1 VTASV
6 QQVIYGLD
14 GTAEASFTVT
24 FPSLPLPGDSV
35 ILQVNAGTTTVAT
48 VSGLG
53 ATWSR
58 VAQMVGNST
67 ISTVEVWLGTGCSGL
82 TTTMLVTG
90 AANFP
95 QGAALA
101 QEWPGLLVQRTAAQ
115 YTSPSPASGTFAS
128 TASINAV
135 AGDLVVATVSTQNGS
150 VGGVKLGPP
159 AGWTNAFWSQSGVSP
174 QYTCTAYQT
183 PASPGAVSASFM
195 PKTAGQLNTL
205 IVPFTFAALPSGTM
219 IDPDDADTVDSA
231 SLAAK
236 PVATDDLFGTPA
248 SPTVLQVTAINS
260 VSSVTIPATQA
271 GSVLLIMGVNTYGD
285 NQPWAVTAPANA
297 GLLYTD
303 SNNYITGTFDIY
315 EVTPPTGTTTVTINV
330 PSIYGFVVEVA
341 NCPNPVLDFISTS
354 GLEVVPSYV
363 TANGP
368 RQLPA
373 PELCF
378 SFLVNDGTT
387 VPNTPQ
393 GWTGYPVDGYDDLL
407 CSQKVLAGTT
417 PTYVPSFPGG
427 NNGSIFQ
434 VYLFGIKPGPQLV
447 QYVNGTANQPSV
459 TFPNVTQAGNGL
471 IACVVD
477 SSSTGTGDTAPPT
490 GSGWQMVGGDMN
502 NPGYGATYYFV
513 WPNHPGGIQSQTWNL
528 GLNGGTRSSVTIA
541 EFSGMPPALAVDQYV
556 EGPPTSNNQTY
567 TFAGTAAPV
576 GPNEL
581 ILSGVNS
588 GPAVTQATTSATP
601 NSLGTDNDN
610 NFFAWGLSGN
620 AAISQTV
627 NVNGSPSHSGFI
639 VLRAAIE
646 SVTP

>member
-1 VTASV
+1 VTAFV
-6 QQVIYGLD
+6 QQVVYGLD

-115 YTSPSPASGTFAS
+115 YTSPSPAPGTSAS

-150 VGGVKLGPP
+150 GGVKLGPP
-159 AGWTNAFWSQSGVSP
+159 AGWTNAYWSQSGISL
-174 QYTCTAYQT
+174 YTCTADQT

-195 PKTAGQLNTL
+195 PKTAGQFNAL

-219 IDPDDADTVDSA
+219 IDPADADTVDSA

-271 GSVLLIMGVNTYGD
+271 GSVLLIMGTNTYGD
-285 NQPWAVTAPANA
+285 NTPWSVSSPNA

-303 SNNYITGTFDIY
+303 PNNYITGTFDIY
-315 EVTPPTGTTTVTINV
+315 EAAPAAGTTNVTISNPNV
-330 PSIYGFVVEVA
+330 VGFVVEVA
-341 NCPNPVLDFISTS
+341 NCPNPVLDFMAT
-354 GLEVVPSYV
+354 GLGDAPGTITV
-363 TANGP
+363 NGP

-373 PELCF
+373 AELCF
-378 SFLVNDGTT
+378 TFVSNGGTNP
-387 VPNTPQ
+387 PNTPP
-393 GWTGYPVDGYDDLL
+393 GWTAYPVDSYDDQLF
-407 CSQKVLAGTT
+407 SQKGLAGTT
-417 PTYVPSFPGG
+417 PSFFGSFAGG
-427 NNGSIFQ
+427 NNGTAFQ
-434 VYLFGIKPGPQLV
+434 PYLFGIKPGPQLV

-477 SSSTGTGDTAPPT
+477 SSSTGTGDTAPPV
-490 GSGWQMVGGDMN
+490 GSGWQLLAGETGAPN
-502 NPGYGATYYFV
+502 NGSTQYYV
-513 WPNHPGGIQSQTWNL
+513 WANHPGGIQGQTWRL
-528 GLNGGTRSSVTIA
+528 GLNGGTRSSVTMA
-541 EFSGMPPALAVDQYV
+541 EFSGLPAAVAVDQFAQSA
-556 EGPPTSNNQTY
+556 PNQNNQTY
-567 TFAGTAAPV
+567 TYNAGNNSPL

-581 ILSGVNS
+581 ILCGVQS
-588 GPAVTQATTSATP
+588 ASASSASTTAAP

-610 NFFAWGLSGN
+610 NFFAWGLTTGAFIFQYITLNS
-620 AAISQTV
+620 APSQSSFLV
-627 NVNGSPSHSGFI
+627 I
-639 VLRAAIE
+639 RAAVE

>member
-1 VTASV
+1 VTAFV
-6 QQVIYGLD
+6 QQVVYGLD

-115 YTSPSPASGTFAS
+115 YTSPSPAPGTSAS

-150 VGGVKLGPP
+150 GGVKLGPP
-159 AGWTNAFWSQSGVSP
+159 AGWTNAYWSQSGIS
-174 QYTCTAYQT
+174 QYTCTADQT

-195 PKTAGQLNTL
+195 PKTAGQFNAL

-219 IDPDDADTVDSA
+219 IDPADADTVDSA

-285 NQPWAVTAPANA
+285 NDPWTVTAPANA

-303 SNNYITGTFDIY
+303 PNNYITGTFDIY
-315 EVTPPTGTTTVTINV
+315 EVTPPTGTTAVTINV
-330 PSIYGFVVEVA
+330 PSIYGFVIEVA

-393 GWTGYPVDGYDDLL
+393 GWTGYSVDGYDDLL

-459 TFPNVTQAGNGL
+459 TFPNVTQSGNGL

-490 GSGWQMVGGDMN
+490 GSGWQLMAGETGAPN
-502 NPGYGATYYFV
+502 NGSTQYYV
-513 WPNHPGGIQSQTWNL
+513 WANHPGGIQGQTWRL
-528 GLNGGTRSSVTIA
+528 GLNGGTRSSVTMA
-541 EFSGMPPALAVDQYV
+541 EFSGLPAAVAVDQFAQS
-556 EGPPTSNNQTY
+556 PPNQNNQTY

-581 ILSGVNS
+581 ILCGVQS
-588 GPAVTQATTSATP
+588 ASASSASTTATP
-601 NSLGTDNDN
+601 NSLGNDSNN

-620 AAISQTV
+620 AAISQ
-627 NVNGSPSHSGFI
+627 NVTLNSAPSQSSFLVI
-639 VLRAAIE
+639 RAAVE